1 MQIDVGPFKINCLF
15 CISTRVAFA
24 MIKRKTQTVNS
35 THFPENRT
43 FFGLKI
49 RQLAAE

>member
-1 MQIDVGPFKINCLF
+1 MDGAQWLHTGGGV
-15 CISTRVAFA
+15 RVAFA
-24 MIKRKTQTVNS
+24 MIKTKTQAVTS

-49 RQLAAE
+49 HQLEAE